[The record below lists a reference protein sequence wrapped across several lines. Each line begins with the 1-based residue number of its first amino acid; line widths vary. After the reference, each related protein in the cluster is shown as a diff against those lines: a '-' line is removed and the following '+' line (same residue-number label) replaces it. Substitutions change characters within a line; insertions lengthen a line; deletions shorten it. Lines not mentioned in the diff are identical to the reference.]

1 MEKKWTNPL
10 EIAQGVLT
18 LQKWSGLIL
27 KGSMFTYGPS
37 NRLDQELG
45 EQISKDYDG
54 KALRAAPAV
63 GNIEEERPWLGW
75 TDADGLGS
83 ATFRRFGP
91 VLSSVLDV
99 LGSSLMYQQRSA
111 CSDQIFDVFDGF
123 LACFP
128 PDERGSSLLTLSV
141 FPNTSNRYRTVD
153 RLFNARLPSLDSCR
167 VVVFVAEGLGFMV
180 EYLS

>member
-37 NRLDQELG
+37 
-45 EQISKDYDG
+45 